1 MVNFESKISLELGLL
16 VCFYNWIL
24 SLPANSRLI
33 KLYAANVYRTI
44 NIITNQPYAVKLKLA
59 MVGGS
64 SVEREYYTLKEL
76 IDIAGLPRAHWF
88 GRESNYN
95 ALVINLLGPS
105 LHQLLQQHKKLCA
118 STVAYLANQLVH
130 SIDLCLT
137 LIPMMF

>member
-1 MVNFESKISLELGLL
+1 
-16 VCFYNWIL
+16 
-24 SLPANSRLI
+24 
-33 KLYAANVYRTI
+33 
-44 NIITNQPYAVKLKLA
+44 

-76 IDIAGLPRAHWF
+76 VDIAGLPHARWF

-95 ALVINLLGPS
+95 TLVIDLLGPL

-137 LIPMMF
+137 LIPKMF